1 MCLNHY
7 LNSNKFK
14 CDHKISDISSEKGD
28 TMRAVKCVFA
38 ISLLIIFFSTNS
50 LIAADVA
57 KIGVVDLQK
66 VLETSGVGKAIQAEL
81 KKQKE
86 QMESDL
92 QQRGTEIEKISK
104 RLERE
109 SMVMSKE
116 MRDEKEREQR
126 IKINDFKT
134 LQKKY
139 RSDLQKIEVQLM
151 NQLQKDIKEL
161 VDGIGKKE
169 GYLMIINKYG
179 VLYSP
184 AKIDITDDLI
194 KKLDVKTAKRK
205 KK

>member
-1 MCLNHY
+1 
-7 LNSNKFK
+7 
-14 CDHKISDISSEKGD
+14 
-28 TMRAVKCVFA
+28 MRAVKCVFA
-38 ISLLIIFFSTNS
+38 ISLLILFFFTNS

-57 KIGVVDLQK
+57 KIGVIDLQK
-66 VLETSGVGKAIQAEL
+66 VLETSGFGKAIQAEL

-92 QQRGTEIEKISK
+92 KQKGSEIEKISK

-116 MRDEKEREQR
+116 MREDKEREQR
-126 IKINDFKT
+126 IKINDFKS

-151 NQLQKDIKEL
+151 NQLQIDIKEI
-161 VDGIGKKE
+161 VDAIGKKE
-169 GYLMIINKYG
+169 GYLMIINKYS

-184 AKIDITDDLI
+184 ASTDITDDLI
-194 KKLDVKTAKRK
+194 KKLDVKTAKSK